1 MDYRSCARRLRGLCE
16 GEQGLSL
23 QELINKEEV
32 RSFRGAVREIEEVV
46 SDNRRIGGRT
56 HNFYKYPACFHPSFS
71 NKVIKSFSKPGD
83 TVLDPFVGGGTTAVE
98 AHFLQRQMIG
108 IDINPIAIFS
118 TKFKTLKLSQSN
130 IDELDEFFSDVIS
143 IRLSSLKRAIVREE
157 FSKGI
162 EQSFIDVIAEIKR
175 MINTLNS
182 KSSQIFAKGIL
193 LRQSKR
199 LFDNPNRKISRFEF
213 LREIFWDYEYLI
225 DEQIAFNEECKNR
238 SKELGLSKSKIKI
251 FNGSVADRN
260 VIKKVAK
267 LNNKIDLVVTSP
279 PYPQKHILYNKWQV
293 NGRLENYLPHWIIDS
308 EQIESENFYT
318 MGGRS
323 KSGEKLYYETIEE
336 SFKNVRS
343 VVSNNGIVVQMVAFF
358 DRARQLQPFL
368 KAMSNAGFSEVRNI
382 TNHFDKRLWR
392 DVPNRK
398 WFNSAN
404 RRTGCK
410 EVVLFHVPK

>member
-1 MDYRSCARRLRGLCE
+1 M
-16 GEQGLSL
+16 SL
-23 QELINKEEV
+23 QELINRNEV
-32 RSFRGAVREIEEVV
+32 KNFKGAVREIQEVV
-46 SDNRRIGGRT
+46 SDSRRISGRT

-98 AHFLQRQMIG
+98 AHFLQREMIG

-118 TKFKTLKLSQSN
+118 TKFKTLKLSKSN
-130 IDELDEFFSDVIS
+130 IEELDEFFNDVIS
-143 IRLSSLKRAIVREE
+143 IRLSTLKKAKVREE
-157 FSKGI
+157 FTKGVD
-162 EQSFIDVIAEIKR
+162 QSFIDVIAEVKNKI
-175 MINTLNS
+175 
-182 KSSQIFAKGIL
+182 SSLGSSNAQIFAKGIL
-193 LRQSKR
+193 LRQSKS

-213 LREIFWDYEYLI
+213 LRELFWDYETLI
-225 DEQIAFNEECKNR
+225 DEYIGYREECKNF
-238 SKELGLSKSKIKI
+238 SKQIGLSKNRIKI
-251 FNGSVADRN
+251 FNGSVAD
-260 VIKKVAK
+260 KKVISRVAK
-267 LNNKIDLVVTSP
+267 VNSQIDLVVTSP

-308 EQIESENFYT
+308 DQIKSESFYT

-323 KSGEKLYYETIEE
+323 QSGEKLYYETIEQ
-336 SFKNVRS
+336 SYKNIRS
-343 VVSNNGIVVQMVAFF
+343 VISEDGLVVQMVAFF

-368 KAMSNAGFSEVRNI
+368 KAMSNAGFSEVRNL
-382 TNHFDKRLWR
+382 TNNFDRRLWR

-404 RRTGCK
+404 RRRSCK